1 MHCYVSLIQ
10 EYCAAIVHKR
20 CRIQVVSFGDAELV
34 VRWYDDD
41 SKGCSSLRNI
51 FCKLSL
57 SVCCDLM
64 QQKWT
69 IVQKNSSKDIILWP
83 RFLWD
88 HGAQVPLVHIPWI
101 RPLSNNPKVC
111 HLVLQVI
118 VSIDLHWKQSCTA
131 TYISWDSRRK
141 NHVIKCLSWNGLYLE
156 IKVQN
161 C

>member
-1 MHCYVSLIQ
+1 MYHSSRNIVQQLFISAVESKSFLLETPNWLYGDMMMIPRAARLWETFSVSLVSQ
-10 EYCAAIVHKR
+10 SVAIWCNKSE
-20 CRIQVVSFGDAELV
+20 QL
-34 VRWYDDD
+34 
-41 SKGCSSLRNI
+41 
-51 FCKLSL
+51 CK
-57 SVCCDLM
+57 
-64 QQKWT
+64 K
-69 IVQKNSSKDIILWP
+69 KNSSKDIVLWP

-131 TYISWDSRRK
+131 TYISWDWRRK